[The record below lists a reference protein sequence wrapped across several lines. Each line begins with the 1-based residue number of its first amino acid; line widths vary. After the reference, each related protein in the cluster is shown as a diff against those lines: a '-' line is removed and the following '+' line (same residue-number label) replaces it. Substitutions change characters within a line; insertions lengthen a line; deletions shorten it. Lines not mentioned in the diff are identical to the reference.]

1 MAEKV
6 SELLHATMEIDADGT
21 VREAGASRNFGAS
34 HAFDEAKDERFAIR
48 IGQGTDGLEDL
59 VGFGL
64 SRAGRGMGTFLVAV
78 GLLVKFFG
86 RLRMAMKIVGA
97 IAGDGCQPA
106 SESRHVAERVEAG
119 KGLQE
124 NVLDE
129 IFDGRMRD
137 S

>member
-1 MAEKV
+1 VAEKV

-64 SRAGRGMGTFLVAV
+64 SRAGCGMGTFLVAV

-86 RLRMAMKIVGA
+86 RLRMAVKIRGA
-97 IAGDGCQPA
+97 IAGDSG
-106 SESRHVAERVEAG
+106 
-119 KGLQE
+119 
-124 NVLDE
+124 
-129 IFDGRMRD
+129 
-137 S
+137 